1 MATLVQLVSQ
11 EDMISVT
18 VDGANIVR
26 VIQML
31 NDRLKEQD
39 RRIAELESRQQ
50 ALATK
55 ADLGDC
61 REKIDEMSKTINGLS
76 EKENTDV
83 ERLQS
88 KMDILKAQLN
98 EDVERRFN
106 EALITANTAA
116 KSVGSGLGAEI
127 ESLKAM
133 VRGGA
138 SGSEDLQKQTKALG
152 DKVAHLHS
160 ELMKDRNENVI
171 ARVDEMIN
179 EKLGKLQESIGNAV
193 AAIADKKKGPNDDQF
208 EQLWAISNQNRTTLM
223 NALAELS
230 MHGRKIDVLMKAVDA
245 PMPEIVMPAE
255 LPPSP
260 RQEPMRGFESTVADE
275 RMRREHRELA
285 STVDG
290 LGDRMNTAL
299 QDITSIKNA
308 MNRNE
313 KDVRDV
319 VMAIIDEFK
328 LIRGNAS
335 GLENL
340 PPLNLAGCVPSFF
353 NNPSF
358 TFSREEA
365 SSCSSSC
372 TTERSIRNSVSN
384 ERLSILA
391 EAAPLG
397 RIDEEPSAPH
407 VRRVSGLMHLVCRS
421 ENLKRAMALDQG
433 GSGSLRDFKLEE
445 EEGEEE
451 EEEEARETEKVEE
464 EEKQETEE
472 KSSSRRT
479 RRSSRDDSANTRPLL
494 PDEIIKLKMML
505 NTFLGEKDKL
515 MSAVDRKVDRDM
527 VERLFNKFRT
537 IIMGLNDKVTQLSS
551 LLGKFATQ
559 QDVDAV
565 AKAVSHIPYG
575 PEKAGAVK
583 LGPECICCGRAKT
596 ALTGQVSAS
605 TAIRGGGITVNVQTP
620 NNGSSTF
627 LYGDGGAYRG
637 SLIDSFPHF
646 KLPSLSK

>member
-537 IIMGLNDKVTQLSS
+537 IIMGLNAYYQPHCSCYRFL
-551 LLGKFATQ
+551 
-559 QDVDAV
+559 
-565 AKAVSHIPYG
+565 PY
-575 PEKAGAVK
+575 PHCFFNDHNAN
-583 LGPECICCGRAKT
+583 CRIIC
-596 ALTGQVSAS
+596 
-605 TAIRGGGITVNVQTP
+605 
-620 NNGSSTF
+620 
-627 LYGDGGAYRG
+627 
-637 SLIDSFPHF
+637 
-646 KLPSLSK
+646 